1 MDILKEMAQAGRK
14 ILTDTKQKKNA
25 TEISKP
31 IKVKITEA
39 PTDIHAA
46 FVKKCIKEKPK
57 KQVLVDFFQMV
68 CESEEKKL

>member
-25 TEISKP
+25 TDVSKP
-31 IKVKITEA
+31 VKVKISEP
-39 PTDIHAA
+39 PTDIHSA

-57 KQVLVDFFQMV
+57 KQVLVEFFQMV
-68 CESEEKKL
+68 CEAEEKKL